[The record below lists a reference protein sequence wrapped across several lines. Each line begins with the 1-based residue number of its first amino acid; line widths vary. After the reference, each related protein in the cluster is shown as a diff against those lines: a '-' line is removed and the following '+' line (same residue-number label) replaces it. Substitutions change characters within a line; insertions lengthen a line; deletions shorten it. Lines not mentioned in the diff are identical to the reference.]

1 MSSSTKLAAKIWT
14 QFADHHPGPR
24 LLEVPHLEALQKTAF
39 DHSSIQVIIFL
50 LDGRQPQKKV
60 SIIKQEPRKAKTTSN
75 QEVER
80 PQQALL
86 PRERF
91 SPSAHTDRSYVVDE
105 WPLLDD

>member
-50 LDGRQPQKKV
+50 LDGRQPQKTRV
-60 SIIKQEPRKAKTTSN
+60 WSIAVWVKPNRKAKRHQPS
-75 QEVER
+75 ER
-80 PQQALL
+80 
-86 PRERF
+86 
-91 SPSAHTDRSYVVDE
+91 SIGV
-105 WPLLDD
+105 